1 MANQTQAGDD
11 AAGGQVGRVPE
22 LQKRSNM
29 PPGSTMKMW
38 SQAAEPQAP
47 RKAKAAAKPV
57 KAGKSGKPGK
67 PAPTGGWW
75 RRNWLAVLKWTAISG
90 LVCIAIGISTIA
102 FVFWMYGRDPN
113 LPTVDKLREYL
124 DHPKQITKV
133 LDKNDREIGELGSER
148 RTFVKYDQIPPI
160 VVDAFVAAEDNNFW
174 THGGID
180 YWGMA
185 RAFVANL
192 RAGHTKEGASTITQQ
207 VVKNFLLSNERT
219 FKRKIQEVILARRL
233 EHALSKQEIMTL
245 YLNQIDFGHSTY
257 GVQEA
262 ARLYFGK
269 DVSQVNAGEAAVLA
283 SLPKEPEALYRA
295 LHGGKNPERA
305 KDRQIYVL
313 NQMVKLGK
321 LSPAD
326 AQKFSD
332 APIQVIAHPFAKHDV
347 APEWVDIAKQQLVS
361 IEGKD
366 ALGSLGGN
374 VRTTLDPGYQAIAQK
389 ALQDG
394 LRAVDKRHKI
404 ARPIRNVK
412 EDKIEAEIVRLA
424 KKLPPG
430 GPQAKEVYEAVVTA
444 VHDDDKELEVDLG
457 KFPGTI
463 QLGGPD
469 EERYNPAGD
478 DGKVKKPSERFKPGD
493 VVWAMVPQPA
503 SAKGADEEDDQ
514 APVKHGKQRVIFAP
528 GPEGAVVIMEVKS
541 HKVRAIVGGFTSHAA
556 GFDRATMAKRQPGSS
571 FKPIVYTTAFEQAAA
586 RKCHANDTSQT
597 TVCATPGT
605 IVNDAP
611 ESKDSWV
618 PKNFESGEYEGQV
631 RLRSALAKSIN
642 TVSVHLALDI
652 GPDKIVEMAHRLGIK
667 ENLPAEPSIA
677 LGSTE
682 VTPLEIVNAYAT
694 LADGGLYEDPR
705 FIEAIDGK
713 ALPDPQATQ
722 AIAPEVA
729 YVMTDTMRAVT
740 TEGTAAAVGEK
751 LKGIPIA
758 GKTGTSNEARNTW
771 FIGMTPDYVIG
782 VWVGYDDNRPMPGEQ
797 GARVAAPVFIDIAK
811 QMNLPNKPFAR
822 PPHVVEAVID
832 RQTGLLAPDG
842 APKNTT
848 LTEVFVE
855 GTQPVDTAPKPGEV
869 TEGGSVTGDVEH

>member
-1 MANQTQAGDD
+1 
-11 AAGGQVGRVPE
+11 
-22 LQKRSNM
+22 M

-38 SQAAEPQAP
+38 SQAAEPQAAT
-47 RKAKAAAKPV
+47 R
-57 KAGKSGKPGK
+57 AGKARAARPKPGR
-67 PAPTGGWW
+67 PAPQGGWW
-75 RRNWLAVLKWTAISG
+75 RRNWLRVLKWTALSG
-90 LVCIAIGISTIA
+90 LVCVAIGISTIA
-102 FVFWMYGRDPN
+102 IVFWTYGRDPN

-133 LDKNDREIGELGSER
+133 LDRNDREIGELGSER
-148 RTFVKYDQIPPI
+148 RTFVTFDKIPPI
-160 VVDAFVAAEDNNFW
+160 VIDAFVAAEDNGFW
-174 THGGID
+174 THGGVD

-207 VVKNFLLSNERT
+207 VVKNFLLGNQRT
-219 FKRKIQEVILARRL
+219 FKRKIQEIILARRL

-269 DVSQVNAGEAAVLA
+269 DVAQVNAGEAAVLA

-305 KDRQIYVL
+305 KDRQVYVL
-313 NQMVKLGK
+313 NQMVKIGK
-321 LSPAD
+321 LSQAD
-326 AQKFSD
+326 AQKFID

-347 APEWVDIAKQQLVS
+347 APEWVDIAKQQLIDV
-361 IEGKD
+361 EGKD

-374 VRTTLDPGYQAIAQK
+374 VRTTLDPAYQALAQK

-394 LRAVDKRHKI
+394 LRAVDKRHKLG
-404 ARPIRNVK
+404 RPIRSVK
-412 EDKIEAEIVRLA
+412 PDKIEAEIVHLA
-424 KKLPPG
+424 KKLPAG
-430 GPQAKEVYEAVVTA
+430 GPQPKEVYEAVVTA
-444 VHDDDKELEVDLG
+444 VHDDDHELEVDLG

-463 QLGGPD
+463 TLGGPED
-469 EERYNPAGD
+469 DRYNPPDD
-478 DGKVKKPSERFKPGD
+478 DGPKRSGPDSLRPAGTVKSLSERFKVGD

-503 SAKGADEEDDQ
+503 APKTADEEDDQ
-514 APVKHGKQRVIFAP
+514 AAVQPKHGKQRVIFAP

-541 HKVRAIVGGFTSHAA
+541 RKVRAIVGGYSAHAA
-556 GFDRATMAKRQPGSS
+556 GFDRATMAMRQPGSA
-571 FKPIVYTTAFEQAAA
+571 FKPIVYATAFEQAAA
-586 RKCHANDTSQT
+586 RKCHANDPSQT
-597 TVCATPGT
+597 QVCATPGT

-618 PKNFESGEYEGQV
+618 PKNFETGEYEGQV

-642 TVSVHLALDI
+642 TVSVHLVLDI
-652 GPDKIVEMAHRLGIK
+652 GADKVVEMAHRLGIP

-682 VTPLEIVNAYAT
+682 VKPVELVDAYAT
-694 LADGGLYEDPR
+694 LGDGGQYIPPR

-713 ALPDPQATQ
+713 PLPDPKPVQ
-722 AIAPEVA
+722 AIAPELA

-758 GKTGTSNEARNTW
+758 GKTGTSNEARNCW

-811 QMNLPNKPFAR
+811 QLKLPAKQFER

-855 GTQPVDTAPKPGEV
+855 GTQPVDVAPKPGEV
-869 TEGGSVTGDVEH
+869 TEGGSVTGDP